1 MVEILDNHKVGGT
14 IRVLSTDVDKVDGSS
29 GFCVRMERI
38 KILALKTR
46 ISRKS
51 IILFCC

>member
-29 GFCVRMERI
+29 GFCGRMEGI
-38 KILALKTR
+38 KSWPSKPESAGYLKFF
-46 ISRKS
+46 S
-51 IILFCC
+51 